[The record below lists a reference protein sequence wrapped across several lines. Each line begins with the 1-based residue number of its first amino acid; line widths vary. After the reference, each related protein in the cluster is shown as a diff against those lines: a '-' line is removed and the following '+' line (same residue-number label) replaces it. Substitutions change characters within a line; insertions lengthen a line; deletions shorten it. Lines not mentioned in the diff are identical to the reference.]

1 MTVQGYVTNMSKKGC
16 FVALNRELTGHVK
29 MSELGDGFVADPEKK
44 FTLGTL
50 VTGKIIRIDTTVPG
64 AFTPT
69 HSSPPPSP
77 QQHTPN
83 SITSSHK
90 RNLESTC
97 LCESQC

>member
-1 MTVQGYVTNMSKKGC
+1 MSKKGC

-64 AFTPT
+64 TFTHPLT
-69 HSSPPPSP
+69 LLP
-77 QQHTPN
+77 PN
-83 SITSSHK
+83 SYT
-90 RNLESTC
+90 
-97 LCESQC
+97 